1 MKGPQIV
8 QIETGRMKLN
18 PKNPRK
24 NDAAVETVAKSI
36 EKYGFKNPLIADSNL
51 VVYCGNTRLKAARKL
66 KLSTVPVIIADDL
79 TPEQI
84 REYALI
90 DNKSG
95 EIAEWDNDLL
105 WQELDE
111 LDLSDFDIDWNSD
124 KKLQN
129 GLQAAREHGESDEQ
143 YDEFVDKFKPK
154 LTTDDCFTPPQVYEA
169 AKNWAVK
176 EYGWGGR
183 LIIRPF
189 YPGGDY
195 QNEKYPKNCVVIDN
209 PPFSI
214 ISEIITFYAER
225 NIDYFL
231 FAPHLTVMS
240 IRAAKSRL
248 AVGVEVVYENGAR
261 VRTAFVASQGAAI
274 RACPDLY
281 TTVDKAA
288 KEYAKEQTAELPSY
302 EYPPEVMTATRL
314 NFLSKYGQE
323 FACDDCVRIS
333 ELDSQKE
340 QGKGIF
346 GSGFLIST
354 NSAEQAA
361 LAKQAAL
368 AEQAARAEQAA
379 LAEQAA
385 RQKREKFVFVWELS
399 EREKAIIKELD
410 EKAVKI
416 HCAEEAK

>member
-1 MKGPQIV
+1 MKYPQII
-8 QIETGRMKLN
+8 QIETGKMKLN
-18 PKNPRK
+18 PKNPRR
-24 NDAAVETVAKSI
+24 NDSAVDTVVKSI
-36 EKYGFKNPLIADSNL
+36 EKYGFKNPIIADSNL

-95 EIAEWDNDLL
+95 EIAEWDDDLL

-111 LDLSDFDIDWNSD
+111 LDLSDFDLDWDRD

-129 GLQAAREHGESDEQ
+129 GLHAAREHGETDEK

-169 AKNWAVK
+169 AKDWAVK
-176 EYGWGGR
+176 EYGWKGR
-183 LIIRPF
+183 TVIRPF

-214 ISEIITFYAER
+214 ISDIITFYAER

-231 FAPHLTVMS
+231 FAPHLTVMG

-248 AVGVEVVYENGAR
+248 AVGVEVIYENGAR

-281 TTVDKAA
+281 ETVDKAA
-288 KEYAKEQTAELPSY
+288 KEYAKEQPTDLPSY

-340 QGKGIF
+340 HGKGIF
-346 GSGFLIST
+346 RSGFLISSQKAREASEKNT
-354 NSAEQAA
+354 EGERE
-361 LAKQAAL
+361 K
-368 AEQAARAEQAA
+368 ERRAESRFNFDGEIPKQNG
-379 LAEQAA
+379 
-385 RQKREKFVFVWELS
+385 KVIWKLS

>member
-1 MKGPQIV
+1 MTPNRDIEIRN
-8 QIETGRMKLN
+8 IETGKLKLN

-24 NDAAVETVAKSI
+24 NDAAVDTVVMSI
-36 EKYGFKNPLIADSNL
+36 QKYGFKNPLIADSDL

-66 KLSTVPVIIADDL
+66 KLQTVPVIIADDL

-95 EIAEWDNDLL
+95 EIAEWDDDLL

-111 LDLSDFDIDWNSD
+111 LDLSDFDLDWDRD

-129 GLQAAREHGESDEQ
+129 GLQAARENGEADEG
-143 YDEFVDKFKPK
+143 YSEFVDKFKPK

-169 AKNWAVK
+169 AKDWAVK
-176 EYGWGGR
+176 EYGWKGR
-183 LIIRPF
+183 PIIRPF

-214 ISEIITFYAER
+214 MTEIVTFYAER

-231 FAPHLTVMS
+231 FAPHLTVMG
-240 IRAAKSRL
+240 IRAAKSRVV
-248 AVGVEVVYENGAR
+248 VGVDVIYENGAK
-261 VRTAFVASQGAAI
+261 VLTSFVSSCGATI
-274 RACPDLY
+274 RSAPLLY
-281 TTVDKAA
+281 ELVDKAA
-288 KEYAKEQTAELPSY
+288 KEYAKGLKGAELPVY
-302 EYPPEVMTATRL
+302 KYPPEVMTATRL
-314 NFLSKYGQE
+314 GFLSKYGQE

-346 GSGFLIST
+346 GSGYLIST
-354 NSAEQAA
+354 NSAAEAA
-361 LAKQAAL
+361 KAAEAAEAAEAAKAA
-368 AEQAARAEQAA
+368 E
-379 LAEQAA
+379 
-385 RQKREKFVFVWELS
+385 VFVWELS
-399 EREKAIIKELD
+399 AREKGIIKELD
-410 EKAVKI
+410 KKAVDI
-416 HCAEEAK
+416 NCAEETK

>member
-1 MKGPQIV
+1 MKEPQII
-8 QIETGRMKLN
+8 QIETNRMKLN

-24 NDAAVETVAKSI
+24 NDAAVDTVAMSI
-36 EKYGFKNPLIADSNL
+36 QKYGFKNPLIADSNL

-66 KLSTVPVIIADDL
+66 KLPTVPVIIADDL

-95 EIAEWDNDLL
+95 EIAEWDDDLL

-111 LDLSDFDIDWNSD
+111 LDFSDFDLDWDRD

-129 GLQAAREHGESDEQ
+129 GLQAAREHGETDEE

-169 AKNWAVK
+169 AKDWAVK
-176 EYGWGGR
+176 EYGWEGR
-183 LIIRPF
+183 PVIRPF

-214 ISEIITFYAER
+214 MSEIVTFYAER

-231 FAPHLTVMS
+231 FAPHLTVMG
-240 IRAAKSRL
+240 IRAAKSRVV
-248 AVGVEVVYENGAR
+248 VGVDVIYENGAK
-261 VRTAFVASQGAAI
+261 VITSFVSSCGATI
-274 RACPDLY
+274 RSAPLLY
-281 TTVDKAA
+281 ELVDKAA
-288 KEYAKEQTAELPSY
+288 KEDAKELKGAKLPVY
-302 EYPPEVMTATRL
+302 KYPPEVMTATRL
-314 NFLSKYGQE
+314 SVLSKYGQE
-323 FACDDCVRIS
+323 FECDNCIRIS

-340 QGKGIF
+340 QGKSIF
-346 GSGFLIST
+346 GSGYLIDS
-354 NSAEQAA
+354 SS
-361 LAKQAAL
+361 

-379 LAEQAA
+379 EQA
-385 RQKREKFVFVWELS
+385 EIIWELS
-399 EREKAIIKELD
+399 EREKGIIKELD
-410 EKAVKI
+410 KRRWI
-416 HCAEEAK
+416 

>member
-1 MKGPQIV
+1 MKNPEIV
-8 QIETGRMKLN
+8 QIETSRLTLN

-24 NDAAVETVAKSI
+24 NDAAVDIVAMSI
-36 EKYGFKNPLIADSNL
+36 QKYGFKNPLIADTNL

-66 KLSTVPVIIADDL
+66 KLPTVPVIIADDL

-95 EIAEWDNDLL
+95 EIAEWDDDLL

-111 LDLSDFDIDWNSD
+111 LDLSDFDLDWDRD

-129 GLQAAREHGESDEQ
+129 GLHLAREYGETDEE
-143 YDEFVDKFKPK
+143 YDEFVDKFNPK

-169 AKNWAVK
+169 AKDWAVK
-176 EYGWGGR
+176 EYGWKGR
-183 LIIRPF
+183 TVIRPF

-214 ISEIITFYAER
+214 ISEIVTFYAER

-231 FAPHLTVMS
+231 FAPHLTVLS

-248 AVGVEVVYENGAR
+248 PVGVPVIYENGAN
-261 VRTAFVASQGAAI
+261 VSTAFVCSQGATI
-274 RACPDLY
+274 RTAPSLY
-281 TTVDKAA
+281 REVDKAA
-288 KEYAKEQTAELPSY
+288 REYAKELKGAELPVY
-302 EYPPEVMTATRL
+302 KYPPEVMTATRL
-314 NFLSKYGQE
+314 SFLSRHGKE

-340 QGKGIF
+340 HGKGIF
-346 GSGFLIST
+346 GGGYLIST
-354 NSAEQAA
+354 SSAAKAA
-361 LAKQAAL
+361 EAAKM
-368 AEQAARAEQAA
+368 
-379 LAEQAA
+379 
-385 RQKREKFVFVWELS
+385 FVWELS
-399 EREKAIIKELD
+399 TREKEIIKELD
-410 EKAVKI
+410 KKAVNTN
-416 HCAEEAK
+416 CAEETR